1 MWEVVFTIIV
11 LVLMFGTLMTDRVGT
26 DCVMLTALTA
36 FYVSGIIDIKEALA
50 GFSSQGLLT
59 VLVLFV
65 VAEGLNKTG
74 ALNWYIAKLLGR
86 PRTLSGAQLRVMVPI
101 AMLSG
106 FVNDTPLVTV
116 TLPIVIQWARKI
128 NVSNRFVLIPLS
140 FAALLGGVC
149 TLIGTSTN
157 LVVAGLLQEFYP
169 DNPAFQNMPLFA
181 LGQYGVPVALAGI
194 TYVILATP
202 LLLARRGRGVHQSRL
217 AEETEDIL
225 LPARLTQWS
234 PAAGR
239 TIQRS
244 GLRDTGGIYL
254 VRVKRQATGNV
265 HHAVGPEFV
274 IEAGDILYFTGLVE
288 EFGEFCTE
296 HGLQVMTNE
305 VVENELSPY
314 DDVSVNDDNEL
325 LPGPTLPDDDSVEY
339 SDDPLLVQQKPDTRQ
354 KSVTW
359 QKPDTTDIGI
369 TLESLLRANPQERT
383 RVIYRMEDAIRNA
396 KEDAPSL
403 PFTDDKDRIVVA
415 MDAKDSAVLIGID
428 TRDRS
433 GLLLDVVKC
442 LARLQLE
449 LHHTEAAVIGNR
461 SLSVWR
467 CEKTHA
473 SSSSGLEEIWST
485 LNVLLAEDKGVQ
497 AMKERGL
504 LVVRARV
511 LKNGRL
517 VGTTAAN
524 IDFRKTYKAAI
535 VAIQRDAKNV
545 TESLSNVTFEA
556 GDILVLQT
564 SDDSPLLLSPPPDF
578 YEKSEASNKE
588 NRGLSNVAS
597 GLFRSDRSRHGSN
610 VPGPSA
616 EADFDSAELGRTEDA
631 ESIKYR
637 EAVWNDLQVI
647 TSDEHHLGKL
657 AAREFL
663 TAMKVAP
670 SSKLEGQTVA
680 QAGIDKLPDIFLV
693 SLERP
698 VAIPDAGATVSSYTA
713 VALSEPLLAGDVLWF
728 SGTANSVGDLR
739 KIPGLISYESDE
751 VEKISGKVYDRRL
764 VQAVVARKGPIV
776 GKTVKEL
783 RFRTQYGAAVIS
795 VQREGQ
801 RVHEHPGNVKLRA
814 GDVLL
819 LEAGPSFMTNKI
831 QLERSFALVA
841 DVQDSA
847 PPRLRMLIPAL
858 ILTAGAYACYV
869 AGLSS
874 LWGTAMCAAI
884 LMVALGILS
893 ENEARNAIRWEIYL
907 TIASAF
913 GIGTALVN
921 SGVAGGVANFLVKI
935 GNAVGL
941 GNAGL
946 LGAVYISTVLI
957 SQLVAN
963 NAAAALIFPIAMG
976 AAEKTGTD
984 LVLMSYTIMLAASAA
999 FMTPFGYQT
1008 NLMVMGP
1015 GGYTTLDYLIF
1026 GTPMQIVLW
1035 IATTIFLV
1043 TPFWI
1048 CWLATFVIFA
1058 AACAFRVLSDLKGSK
1073 QKAS

>member
-1 MWEVVFTIIV
+1 M
-11 LVLMFGTLMTDRVGT
+11 
-26 DCVMLTALTA
+26 
-36 FYVSGIIDIKEALA
+36 
-50 GFSSQGLLT
+50 
-59 VLVLFV
+59 LFV

-101 AMLSG
+101 AILSG
-106 FVNDTPLVTV
+106 FVNDTPLVAV

-128 NVSNRFVLIPLS
+128 NLSNRLVLIPLS

-149 TLIGTSTN
+149 TLTGTSTN
-157 LVVAGLLQEFYP
+157 LVVAGLLQQFYP
-169 DNPAFQNMPLFA
+169 ENPDFQNMSLFA
-181 LGQYGVPVALAGI
+181 LGQYGVPVTLVGI

-202 LLLARRGRGVHQSRL
+202 LLLARRGGGTHQSLL
-217 AEETEDIL
+217 AEETEDVL

-254 VRVKRQATGNV
+254 VRVKRQATGNI
-265 HHAVGPEFV
+265 HYAVGPEFV
-274 IEAGDILYFTGLVE
+274 IEAGDILYFTGLIE

-305 VVENELSPY
+305 VVENELLPS
-314 DDVSVNDDNEL
+314 DDASVDDYNEQGQAL
-325 LPGPTLPDDDSVEY
+325 RDDESVE
-339 SDDPLLVQQKPDTRQ
+339 DVDQPRPVRHERG
-354 KSVTW
+354 
-359 QKPDTTDIGI
+359 TTDIGI
-369 TLESLLRANPQERT
+369 TLESLLRADPQERMQ
-383 RVIYRMEDAIRNA
+383 VIFRMEDAIRNA
-396 KEDAPSL
+396 KADAPSL

-415 MDAKDSAVLIGID
+415 TDAKDYAVLIGID
-428 TRDRS
+428 THDRS

-442 LARLQLE
+442 LSRLQLE

-473 SSSSGLEEIWST
+473 SSSSGLEEEIWSV
-485 LNVLLAEDKGVQ
+485 LNVLLAQDKGVQ

-535 VAIQRDAKNV
+535 VSIQRDAKNV

-564 SDDSPLLLSPPPDF
+564 SDESPLLLSPPQDF
-578 YEKSEASNKE
+578 YEKSEASDKE
-588 NRGLSNVAS
+588 NRGLSNVAA
-597 GLFRSDRSRHGSN
+597 GLFRSHRSRHS
-610 VPGPSA
+610 PSIPEPSA
-616 EADFDSAELGRTEDA
+616 EADFESAELGCTEDA

-647 TSDEHHLGKL
+647 TSDDHHLGKL

-680 QAGIDKLPDIFLV
+680 QVGIDKLPDIFLV

-698 VAIPDAGATVSSYTA
+698 VAIPDAGATVSSFTA

-728 SGTANSVGDLR
+728 SGTATSVGDLR

-764 VQAVVARKGPIV
+764 VQAVVAGNGLIV

-795 VQREGQ
+795 VQREGR

-831 QLERSFALVA
+831 QLDRSFALVA

-858 ILTAGAYACYV
+858 ILTVGAYACYV

-874 LWGTAMCAAI
+874 LFGTAMVAAI

-921 SGVAGGVANFLVKI
+921 SGVAGGIASFLVKI

-941 GNAGL
+941 GTAGL

-976 AAEKTGTD
+976 AAEQTGTD

-1035 IATTIFLV
+1035 ITTTIFLV
-1043 TPFWI
+1043 APFWI

-1058 AACAFRVLSDLKGSK
+1058 AACAFRITSDLKGSK